1 MPFWYYK
8 YMDKLNKIQNQVA
21 RAFAHLDAQAIKE
34 ESEYVLETADMVIEN
49 SKDWEALKNIM
60 VQRSLDRDL
69 LGHIR
74 YSRANNSLEEA
85 NEKILEV
92 ALKPTLAKQEKR
104 NYRIA
109 KKLFDKGVHEFDFN
123 NQEIVWGGDFQTNW
137 RVEDL
142 MVSLKVIFAGGHN
155 IQRFHPRILV
165 NVK

>member
-1 MPFWYYK
+1 MPFWYYR

-21 RAFAHLDAQAIKE
+21 GAFAHIDAQAIKA
-34 ESEYVLETADMVIEN
+34 ESDFVLESADMVMEN
-49 SKDWEALKNIM
+49 RSWEAHKEIM

-69 LGHIR
+69 LGHIIH
-74 YSRANNSLEEA
+74 SRSNFSLEEA
-85 NEKILEV
+85 NQRILEV

-104 NYRIA
+104 NFRIA
-109 KKLFDKGVHEFDFN
+109 NKLFAKGVEEFDFD
-123 NQEIVWGGDFQTNW
+123 NQEIVWGGDFETKW